1 MNKTNPKIWPV
12 IITLFLFGLNF
23 SPVMAQV
30 MEIEVIGAGYRLSG
44 PDIITFTNLSAS
56 LEGQE
61 SIVDIRTLN
70 AQNEESPSSTETL
83 DYILVKDE
91 NGGNIFDVTVSTTD
105 MQDPHTLSV
114 IPSSNLYIKNKNGTG
129 ADIVTENNYSNLTG
143 ISLNADTNDFADLSV
158 QRTLLSGDGGQPG
171 AWRIFPVFKLNV
183 PAKTLPGTYTTT
195 LTFTII

>member
-1 MNKTNPKIWPV
+1 M
-12 IITLFLFGLNF
+12 TLFLVGLNF

-44 PDIITFTNLSAS
+44 PDLIRFTNLSAS

-70 AQNEESPSSTETL
+70 AQNEESSASTEAL

-105 MQDPHTLSV
+105 MQDQTTMAV
-114 IPSSNLYIKNKNGTG
+114 IPSSNFYIKNKNGSG
-129 ADIVTENNYSNLTG
+129 ADIVLENNYSNLTG
-143 ISLNADTNDFADLSV
+143 ISLNADTNDFADLGT
-158 QRTLLSGDGGQPG
+158 QRTLLTGNGGQPG

-183 PAKTLPGTYTTT
+183 PAKTLPGTYTST